1 MFFIQSLS
9 SVIYNYMI
17 EEIEA
22 PLPTIQN
29 LEARK
34 LERQVERQKLRTL
47 LAKEEVAFNRD
58 YSLVDEFAKTNNIP
72 YSMAEAIIIAFF
84 EEIKTN
90 LLDGKIIRV
99 NSLGIF
105 YIAGPHRDAKN
116 NFIIPNG
123 KKNDLV
129 PKLKVFKYLR
139 DCE

>member
-1 MFFIQSLS
+1 
-9 SVIYNYMI
+9 MI

-34 LERQVERQKLRTL
+34 LERQIERQKLRTL

-58 YSLVDEFAKTNNIP
+58 YSLVDEFAKTNDIT
-72 YSMAEAIIIAFF
+72 YSMAEAILIAFF
-84 EEIKTN
+84 EEIKMN

-105 YIAGPHRDAKN
+105 YLAGPRRDTSNK
-116 NFIIPNG
+116 FHMPNE
-123 KKNDLV
+123 KTQLF
-129 PKLKVFKYLR
+129 PKLKVFKILR